1 MPNVHYCTD
10 GERRRLYAPGMQL
23 QNIKVLIAGLWV
35 LTALVIA
42 LAIDPSLVSALVLAA
57 FGLLPPLAILL
68 RWKEPA
74 QTMSERIREAQ
85 RRA

>member
-1 MPNVHYCTD
+1 
-10 GERRRLYAPGMQL
+10 MQL
-23 QNIKVLIAGLWV
+23 QNIKMVVAGLWI

-42 LAIDPSLVSALVLAA
+42 VAIGPSLVSGLALGV

-68 RWKEPA
+68 RWNEPA